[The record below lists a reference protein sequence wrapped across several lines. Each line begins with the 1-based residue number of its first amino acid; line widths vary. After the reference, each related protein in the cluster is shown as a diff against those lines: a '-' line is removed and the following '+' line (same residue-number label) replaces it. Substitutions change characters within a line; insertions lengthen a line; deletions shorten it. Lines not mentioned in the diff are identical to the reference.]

1 MNYSSVEDALLPHLF
16 DIASD
21 PASAGLILAGG
32 LGIQIKRQYLR
43 DMKAQTLIAFDTLP
57 AVRPTQ
63 DIDFFLLIEL
73 FMTPEQGIATRSLLD
88 KLAYQEYTPKWQFD
102 KPLGPGFPAQSK
114 VIVDLLARS
123 PRAEENVKFDSRR
136 VGKASG
142 TGLHG
147 RHTPEA
153 FAVEDA
159 PLQLSVKGRKTNGD
173 DTQANIF
180 VPHVYAWINMKIM
193 AAYDWFQAQG
203 TEKAKPDSAKHAF
216 DVYMLTAMLTEQEIA
231 TADMLAQKYARHPI
245 AEQIKNYAC
254 VLYETPAAPGF
265 REAQRQAGRP
275 IEHDVF
281 WQGVCAV
288 LGIAP

>member
-1 MNYSSVEDALLPHLF
+1 M
-16 DIASD
+16 
-21 PASAGLILAGG
+21 
-32 LGIQIKRQYLR
+32 
-43 DMKAQTLIAFDTLP
+43 
-57 AVRPTQ
+57 RPTQ

-73 FMTPEQGIATRSLLD
+73 FMMREQGTATRSLLD

-102 KPLGPGFPAQSK
+102 KPLGSEFPAESK
-114 VIVDLLARS
+114 VIVDFLARS
-123 PRAEENVKFDSRR
+123 PRVDENVKFDGRR
-136 VGKASG
+136 VGKDSG

-159 PLQLSVKGRKTNGD
+159 PLQISIKGTKTNGD
-173 DTQANIF
+173 DTQTSIF

-193 AAYDWFQAQG
+193 AAHDWFQAQG

-216 DVYMLTAMLTEQEIA
+216 DVYMLTAMLTEQEID
-231 TADMLAQKYARHPI
+231 TADMLAQKYAQHTI
-245 AEQIKNYAC
+245 AEHIKTHAR

-275 IEHDVF
+275 VDHDIF
-281 WQGVCAV
+281 WQGLCAV
-288 LGIAP
+288 LGIVS